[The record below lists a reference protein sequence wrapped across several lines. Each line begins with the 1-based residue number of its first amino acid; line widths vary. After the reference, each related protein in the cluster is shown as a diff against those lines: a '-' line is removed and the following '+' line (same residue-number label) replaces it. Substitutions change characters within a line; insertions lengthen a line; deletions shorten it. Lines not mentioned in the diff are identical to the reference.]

1 MTRTLLLVILAVSPT
16 VGFAQGKISFA
27 NDSNHLVYFTPYTA
41 KLNVADAGVA
51 GQGVYTTPN
60 AAETHRRFYR
70 ILPGQ

>member
-1 MTRTLLLVILAVSPT
+1 
-16 VGFAQGKISFA
+16 
-27 NDSNHLVYFTPYTA
+27 
-41 KLNVADAGVA
+41 VA